1 MGQIVHIDRKVVIPA
16 PTPPPLSTGSSDES
30 LQTSE
35 SGAGTILA
43 PARTKASHNP
53 YGLPLGTDYYIVTV
67 AMVPD
72 LFSS

>member
-16 PTPPPLSTGSSDES
+16 PPPPPLLAGSSDGSVQGTE
-30 LQTSE
+30 L
-35 SGAGTILA
+35 GAGTMLT
-43 PARTKASHNP
+43 PARAKASHNP

-72 LFSS
+72 L